1 MIVGDDV
8 EKIDEEIVDRY
19 PYPLVATYDRAFFQ
33 APDPAEAHEYLLDLF
48 EVTLKYFTTIAVAQ
62 YFHDHA
68 REPKINRDL
77 LDLQRPSL
85 GHWHGWLRDILAL
98 YRREGR
104 TLVIP
109 ELDAFY
115 RKKHDGAILNASKN
129 LSRLMATMGYGAP
142 IGDPSGVSTEQF
154 VELLVGYRNRLA
166 HGARSSTHDRAAV
179 ADLLLPAL
187 RQLYSQMGVIAEY
200 RLVYIRSVT
209 LEFDQEG
216 PHRYRHVVTYLTGQ
230 TPRAAPNPTLLEEA
244 YPDKQLYVLDRTS
257 EFRPLL
263 SLHPFFIFAHC
274 VSCNREQTF
283 VLNMSDA
290 NSQDYLGYQ
299 CTHHFSPT
307 EYLDYMHHLLEELGV
322 APVDAPAFVPAG
334 NGRTNAPVVPIEPP
348 PPPPP
353 PPQEGSER
361 ELPPAQGLPPRPSR
375 RRRNGILAGAGAAAA
390 LAVIVLIILL
400 SRGPGPITGPIGGG
414 STPTPSG
421 STHPATPAPQID
433 LSSVVASPGD
443 DPGAGGS
450 ASPQD
455 ATANRDLSGSNG
467 LICTPAHVPNAAYPA
482 AKSLYATSSYHVFSV
497 VAQYAPGDAQAYMA
511 ALATSIQQC
520 GLGQSVPRVGDQ
532 NKGIVYGPTQPG
544 AGNSYGA
551 VMFVRSGNLV
561 AYVMG
566 TATQFSSLPDVTTIA
581 TAVASRMAQVQP

>member
-1 MIVGDDV
+1 MVGDDI
-8 EKIDEEIVDRY
+8 ERIDEEIVDRY

-68 REPKINRDL
+68 RDPKINRDL
-77 LDLQRPSL
+77 LEMQRPSL

-104 TLVIP
+104 TLAIP

-115 RKKHDGAILNASKN
+115 RKKHDGAILNASQN

-142 IGDPSGVSTEQF
+142 IGDPSGVTTQQF
-154 VELLVGYRNRLA
+154 FELLVGYRNRLA
-166 HGARSSTHDRAAV
+166 HGARPSTHDRASV

-209 LEFDQEG
+209 LDFEQEG
-216 PHRYRHVVTYLTGQ
+216 KHRYRHVVTYLTGQ
-230 TPRAAPNPTLLEEA
+230 TPRAAPNPTLLDEPF
-244 YPDKQLYVLDRTS
+244 PDKQLYVLNRTS

-307 EYLDYMHHLLEELGV
+307 EYLDYMHRLLDELGV
-322 APVDAPAFVPAG
+322 APVAAAALMTAG
-334 NGRTNAPVVPIEPP
+334 NGRATTQVEPSGPP

-353 PPQEGSER
+353 PWEGAEPDAPPGP
-361 ELPPAQGLPPRPSR
+361 LPPPPRSR
-375 RRRNGILAGAGAAAA
+375 RGRIGVLAGAGAAAVAA
-390 LAVIVLIILL
+390 LIVLVILL
-400 SRGPGPITGPIGGG
+400 SRGPTPHTPPGGG
-414 STPTPSG
+414 SSSPIPSG

-433 LSSVVASPGD
+433 LSTVVASPGD

-482 AKSLYATSSYHVFSV
+482 AKSLYATGSYHVFSV

-544 AGNSYGA
+544 SGNAYGA

-566 TATQFSSLPDVTTIA
+566 TATQLSSLPDVTTIA
-581 TAVASRMAQVQP
+581 TAVASRMAQAQP